1 MNEERA
7 DRDVPDEV
15 DSAMSQAED
24 ADDQTRLDTLE
35 KVQKDLEAEL
45 DEGAEAPPAGR

>member
-7 DRDVPDEV
+7 DRDVADQVDEE
-15 DSAMSQAED
+15 MSRAED
-24 ADDQTRLDTLE
+24 ADDQKRLETLE